1 MQLAREWEEQEQCR
15 VENQR
20 QYPHEDWKQQPLPK
34 NTGLAREALEF
45 HYTTTELIAEL
56 RRRGTEVHTNLESG
70 VIIIKGLNHASTTS
84 QK

>member
-1 MQLAREWEEQEQCR
+1 MQLGREWEEREQCR
-15 VENQR
+15 VENQ
-20 QYPHEDWKQQPLPK
+20 QQPLPK

-70 VIIIKGLNHASTTS
+70 VIIIKGLNHTSTTS